1 MIAPPKISYQFSKYI
16 KVQINYQSII
26 SQNRKINEMDDLDWP
41 LQTVLANQAGTCCCG
56 KNPHKSHCFHS
67 RNITYD
73 TIPLN
78 SFMELQTSSTDNHI
92 LHAKIID
99 ELGNVKFIFSLFL
112 IFVLNLANA
121 PFLLVTKVSILRG
134 ATCFAVILVTNFFLL
149 KILPS

>member
-1 MIAPPKISYQFSKYI
+1 MA
-16 KVQINYQSII
+16 
-26 SQNRKINEMDDLDWP
+26 DLDWP

-67 RNITYD
+67 RNTTYD

-78 SFMELQTSSTDNHI
+78 SFMELQTSSTGNHI
-92 LHAKIID
+92 LYAKIID

-121 PFLLVTKVSILRG
+121 PFLIVTKVSILRG
-134 ATCFAVILVTNFFLL
+134 AT
-149 KILPS
+149 